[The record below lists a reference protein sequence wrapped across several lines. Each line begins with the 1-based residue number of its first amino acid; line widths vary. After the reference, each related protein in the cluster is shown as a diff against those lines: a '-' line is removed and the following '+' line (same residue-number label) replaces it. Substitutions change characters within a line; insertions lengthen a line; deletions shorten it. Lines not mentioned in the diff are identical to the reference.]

1 MKRPI
6 DRGCQPVD
14 HSRATTGSASVVAAR
29 RSIETRAFLE
39 PSGALY
45 DKLHISHDGYTGAG
59 PIVHKSAAVSEV
71 IAQLAIEADEDPE

>member
-1 MKRPI
+1 
-6 DRGCQPVD
+6 V
-14 HSRATTGSASVVAAR
+14 
-29 RSIETRAFLE
+29 ETRAFLE

-45 DKLHISHDGYTGAG
+45 DKLHISDDGYAGAV